1 MRIFFSVTT
10 VAFNGIGGY
19 TNAPG
24 MIPWEFVAIY
34 FVVAFGI
41 VFVLGRRG
49 GGLRRFS
56 TMDLVYIGIGAA
68 LAVVWEFYV
77 GAFLQRAVPSGL
89 GSLISPVFWGRLF
102 ITFIIVGLVRK
113 VGTGV
118 LSLAIFNILSDI
130 FFYGFGGE
138 PVYTLYEALTYG
150 LFIDMAIALTKG
162 NIFGTKGRM
171 TVSAGAP
178 SGAAGGAGA
187 LATAQVGAAE
197 GQAAVKKGLS
207 PRTLAIVEG
216 ALLGLS
222 WSFSDTVFY
231 SGFFSPLLFG
241 AVVNWARIIALI
253 VQFIPGDIII
263 GIIAALA
270 ALRISRAV

>member
-1 MRIFFSVTT
+1 M
-10 VAFNGIGGY
+10 AFNGIGGY

-24 MIPWEFVAIY
+24 MIPWEFVIIY
-34 FVVAFGI
+34 FVAAIGV
-41 VFVLGRRG
+41 VLVLGRRG

-68 LAVVWEFYV
+68 MAVVWEFYV

-113 VGTGV
+113 VGAGV

-150 LFIDMAIALTKG
+150 LFIDIAIALANG
-162 NIFGTKGRM
+162 NIFGTRGSM
-171 TVSAGAP
+171 AWSASAP
-178 SGAAGGAGA
+178 SGSGSGTGAMA
-187 LATAQVGAAE
+187 SATAQVGAASRT
-197 GQAAVKKGLS
+197 GVRKGLS

-241 AVVNWARIIALI
+241 ATVNWARIIALI
-253 VQFIPGDIII
+253 VQFIPGDVII